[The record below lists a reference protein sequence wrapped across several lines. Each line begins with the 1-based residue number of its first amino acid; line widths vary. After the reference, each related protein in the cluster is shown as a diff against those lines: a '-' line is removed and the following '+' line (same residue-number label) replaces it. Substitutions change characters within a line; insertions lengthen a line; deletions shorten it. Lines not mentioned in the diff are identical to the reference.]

1 MRARARLTLDEGA
14 MKRVM
19 SSAET
24 AKLLS
29 QVASKVAATAR
40 QDAPKNGRGSWNMY
54 ARSISVTAGEVEGI
68 VHAFVQADRHP
79 LLIEYGWRDKGGT
92 RHPGRHTLKNA
103 LMKERE
109 Q

>member
-1 MRARARLTLDEGA
+1 MRARARLDLNERA
-14 MKRVM
+14 MERVM

-24 AKLLS
+24 AKMLS
-29 QVASKVAATAR
+29 QKASKVAATAR
-40 QDAPKNGRGSWNMY
+40 HDAPKNKRGSWNMY
-54 ARSISVTAGEVEGI
+54 ARSISVTAGEIEGI

-92 RHPGRHTLKNA
+92 RHPGRHILKNA
-103 LMKERE
+103 LMKERG

>member
-1 MRARARLTLDEGA
+1 MAARVRLDLNEQA
-14 MKRVM
+14 MERVM

-29 QVASKVAATAR
+29 QKASKVAAAAR
-40 QDAPKNGRGSWNMY
+40 DDAPKNKRGSWNMY
-54 ARSISVTAGEVEGI
+54 SRSLSVTAGEVAGI
-68 VHAFVQADRHP
+68 VHSFVQADRHA
-79 LLIEYGWRDKGGT
+79 LLVEYGWRDKGGT
-92 RHPGRHTLKNA
+92 RHPGNHTLKNA